1 MLIIRLQKNEESGQ
15 GNTGKVTARGAAGS
29 GPMRFRLPLMNSHG
43 REFVWGLISRSH
55 LS

>member
-29 GPMRFRLPLMNSHG
+29 GPEIPASPD
-43 REFVWGLISRSH
+43 E
-55 LS
+55 